1 MNDLPFRVKEFDLLV
16 GIMRKEKHGVYVCR
30 IDPERIWL
38 SLNLKINPQKL
49 PIESLILKQYNPLL
63 FY

>member
-1 MNDLPFRVKEFDLLV
+1 MNDLPFRVKKFDLLV
-16 GIMRKEKHGVYVCR
+16 GIMRKEKHGVYVCM

-38 SLNLKINPQKL
+38 SLSRRLTSR
-49 PIESLILKQYNPLL
+49 ESPLESTILTGDNPLL

>member
-16 GIMRKEKHGVYVCR
+16 GIMRKEKHGVYPHTFEPVGL
-30 IDPERIWL
+30 WL
-38 SLNLKINPQKL
+38 SLTLKGNLQKSPL
-49 PIESLILKQYNPLL
+49 ESLILKQDNPLL